1 MKLLHLVH
9 PAKKPVTVSELQK
22 GLFTAGKK
30 ENQIYH
36 NSGLKFLTPYQR
48 RSGLSDKILAK
59 RKEVYEAAKTEHPE
73 RWNGRSTRDWSLP
86 DTVYLNPE
94 KISEEA
100 ETAVEE
106 TAVS

>member
-1 MKLLHLVH
+1 MKQPKQSIPSV
-9 PAKKPVTVSELQK
+9 
-22 GLFTAGKK
+22 G
-30 ENQIYH
+30 
-36 NSGLKFLTPYQR
+36 
-48 RSGLSDKILAK
+48 
-59 RKEVYEAAKTEHPE
+59 
-73 RWNGRSTRDWSLP
+73 TRDWSLP